1 MLWSSSLRCKKAS
14 NSVVSLED
22 RFAWYHAA
30 RDCPEGASWLL
41 RTFRVSGVCVLGCR
55 EAGKMVCATLLSGL
69 QGLQVH
75 WPLLCLVIFRSLQ
88 LGFSCPLL
96 LYPTTLYTPTW
107 KLVLGCS
114 RAGTGWR
121 GPARP
126 VCHIFRDLLQPC
138 KFFFGIQ
145 IVLACSVHKDKH
157 AQVRKL
163 HQRWKEESKKF
174 PDQTPGPETALVVV
188 DLS

>member
-1 MLWSSSLRCKKAS
+1 M
-14 NSVVSLED
+14 
-22 RFAWYHAA
+22 
-30 RDCPEGASWLL
+30 
-41 RTFRVSGVCVLGCR
+41 CVLGCR

-145 IVLACSVHKDKH
+145 IVLVCSVHKDKH
-157 AQVRKL
+157 AQVRKTPPAL
-163 HQRWKEESKKF
+163 ERGKQEVPR
-174 PDQTPGPETALVVV
+174 PDSRSRNGSCGGRSV
-188 DLS
+188 LSINCPVFIDCVPYMMKGAFLASASGVGGH